1 MLTDR
6 EIFISLVDNDLI
18 QKSDAIILLE
28 GDGLNRYIHAVDLY
42 KRGYS
47 EKIVFSGGII
57 DHKYGSYPFEEIKP
71 LILNEGVSESAL
83 IYESASLHTQQQA
96 VEVMKLCKINN
107 WYKIILVGSHYHQYR
122 AYLTFLRAMNVAG
135 LEIIIMNS
143 PARHLKW
150 FSENDWGSRMECLH
164 DEFERIDKYSA
175 LGHLCTYK
183 EAIEYQKWKE
193 QQ

>member
-1 MLTDR
+1 MLTER

-28 GDGLNRYIHAVDLY
+28 GDGLNRYQHAVNLY
-42 KRGYS
+42 KKGYS
-47 EKIVFSGGII
+47 DTIVFSGEII
-57 DHKYGSYPFEEIKP
+57 NHQYGSYPFEEIKP
-71 LILNEGVSESAL
+71 LILKEGIPESAL
-83 IYESASLHTQQQA
+83 IHECISLHTQQQA
-96 VEVMKLCKINN
+96 VEMMKLSKKNN

-164 DEFERIDKYSA
+164 DEFEKIEKYA
-175 LGHLCTYK
+175 KLGHLCTYK